1 MSKSTCQEF
10 KKSFKFDEDACS
22 GSNEE
27 EVTLPESD
35 QNDKEKTREINETPE
50 QSSYKESNRVSCKSN
65 NKEEMAER
73 PNLLLAQLT
82 PAKQE
87 PDLT

>member
-1 MSKSTCQEF
+1 MRNNIRKKWKDLSKSTCQEF

-22 GSNEE
+22 GSNEG

-65 NKEEMAER
+65 NKE
-73 PNLLLAQLT
+73 
-82 PAKQE
+82 KKK
-87 PDLT
+87 